1 MQILKRGCNGQGA
14 KGLFFNA
21 PPTALGEDEIE
32 FAINLYVDTYPLI
45 QPK

>member
-1 MQILKRGCNGQGA
+1 EPEYSSVPDDSSVRPQCA

-32 FAINLYVDTYPLI
+32 FAINLYVDT
-45 QPK
+45 